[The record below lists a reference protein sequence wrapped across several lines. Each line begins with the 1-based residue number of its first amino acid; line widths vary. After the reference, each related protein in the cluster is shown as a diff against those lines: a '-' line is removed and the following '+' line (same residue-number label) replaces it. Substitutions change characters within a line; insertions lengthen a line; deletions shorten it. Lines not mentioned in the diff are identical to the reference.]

1 METRVHRITSAD
13 GLSARIGRRSG
24 HRVLRLVVLAMM
36 LTACSPDE
44 GSSDPSGGGGDP
56 AATSSAP
63 GGGGSVD
70 VRVVA
75 PADCNL
81 NAACGPG
88 LRLVYGAEV
97 SANLE
102 PVPLDGVLAAL
113 DGGAANVA
121 VLSSLN
127 PAIALGGRSDLV
139 VLQDDRGM
147 IGPGNIVP
155 IVRGAVLEEDESN
168 LAETLNAVSA
178 VLEEQA
184 LAQLVADVEILGS
197 ERAAAL
203 RAVENA
209 GVALP
214 EGHSDGS
221 LRIGAQAF
229 TESRVL
235 AHLYAEA
242 LESAG
247 YQAEVVEVD
256 GYRNTMLL
264 SIVFGDVDIT
274 PEYLAPLTDFIAGYG
289 VVDWSNADA
298 GLDQLRELIAFRDL
312 VALDP
317 SPARSVNA
325 FVTTAPFAEQ
335 AGLATLSDL
344 AQRLPAARDAAVP
357 DDSPLLKEGSG
368 PEDPGVGASGER
380 VLDVQVTLLGL
391 GFDPGELNGEFGQ
404 ETRRAVQQFQL
415 SQGLQAD
422 GVVGPATW
430 EALLDPEPIDP
441 RFFEPEP
448 AAPAGVAP
456 SSSEGGSDDGSA
468 VIYLTFD
475 DGPHK
480 TYTPQVLD
488 LLAQYNAKATFF
500 VTGQNVDTYPELA
513 QRIAT
518 EGHSV
523 QSHTWNHADLRKLDQ
538 SAFNSQ
544 VRDTNTAIERTIGT
558 RPTCLR
564 PPYGARNE
572 RVTQWLDEEGMIMV
586 LWDIDPQ
593 DWRKPGTNTIVR
605 EIVDHVEDGSVVL
618 MHDAGGDRSQTV
630 AALSVT
636 LEALSERG
644 FTFVAG
650 CL

>member
-1 METRVHRITSAD
+1 MDRGTALEARRTAKQARLWNVLLLTVAVALLAAACTPEAGSGEEPDTTETTVSAVD
-13 GLSARIGRRSG
+13 GA
-24 HRVLRLVVLAMM
+24 A
-36 LTACSPDE
+36 P
-44 GSSDPSGGGGDP
+44 P
-56 AATSSAP
+56 AE
-63 GGGGSVD
+63 

-97 SANLE
+97 SNHLE

-113 DGGAANVA
+113 DAGQANVA
-121 VLSSLN
+121 VLSSLD
-127 PAIALGGRSDLV
+127 PAIALEARADLV
-139 VLQDDRGM
+139 VLEDDRGM

-168 LAETLNAVSA
+168 LAETLNAVSGL
-178 VLEEQA
+178 LEEEP
-184 LAQLVADVEILGS
+184 LAQLVVDVETLGS

-209 GVALP
+209 GVDLP

-242 LESAG
+242 LKSAG
-247 YQAEVVEVD
+247 YEAEVVEVD
-256 GYRNTMLL
+256 GYRNMMLL

-289 VVDWSNADA
+289 VVDWAGPDA
-298 GLDQLRELIAFRDL
+298 GLAQLRELIAFRDL

-317 SPARSVNA
+317 SPAQSVNA
-325 FVTTAPFAEQ
+325 FVTTAPYAEQ

-344 AQRLPAARDAAVP
+344 AAQLPPAEGLAFP

-368 PEDPGVGASGER
+368 PDDPGIGASGER

-430 EALLDPEPIDP
+430 EALFDPEPIDP

-456 SSSEGGSDDGSA
+456 SSDEGGGDGGSP
-468 VIYLTFD
+468 VVYLTFD

-488 LLAQYNAKATFF
+488 LLARFDAKATFF

-513 QRIAT
+513 QRVAN

-523 QSHTWNHADLRKLDQ
+523 QSHTWNHADLRKVDR
-538 SAFNSQ
+538 SGFNSQ
-544 VRDTNTAIERTIGT
+544 VRDTNAVIERTVGS
-558 RPTCLR
+558 RPACLR
-564 PPYGARNE
+564 PPYGARND
-572 RVTQWLDEEGMIMV
+572 RVTGWLEEEGMIMV

-630 AALSVT
+630 AALSVI
-636 LEALSERG
+636 LEGLSERG
-644 FTFVAG
+644 FTFIAG